1 MGTLG
6 NLYIKKENLATG
18 IAGFSVFDS
27 LYNYKITTKMIENYH
42 IPKVVPIN
50 LQEQILNT
58 SNSKYQCI
66 ILLMLDCGARITE
79 AIRLQVKHVN
89 FFDNYILVESLKKR
103 GNKIEYRKI
112 PMTSRL
118 VDAFGAYWKVLKNKE
133 PDSYL
138 FPPGTKKSKA
148 NHLSRIQVYRY
159 IKKRSNKLVYP
170 HKLRHTFAS
179 NIVSNGNDIR
189 TAQALLGHKS
199 QATTEIYLHVE
210 YDKMKEAIKSIEHI
224 PWHQRIIR
232 MIVPK
237 KKVFLT
243 PTRTGMTSYH
253 VGRKDELLLLSDL
266 RGKKINTYIKGPQ
279 GIGKSHLLDNLVGE
293 KILRIDEFKGK
304 NTLVGLLMEL
314 FDGDKE
320 EIKEL
325 LYGDKEDY
333 GKIVMRETIKRLVE
347 LAIQVTEKGEYTIII
362 DDVTDITKSGVR
374 MLEKLKNHFH
384 IICAARQLKIDKGTF
399 LTNFEVIELQPL
411 NREESLE
418 LVGMASKTFMNR
430 IGDYETYKNHIWE
443 KTSGIPL
450 FILEI
455 VDRYSKE
462 SDISL
467 EVIKDIKHATAMKE
481 IDMSLFVV
489 ICVSALMVLRYVG
502 GEVGSDTGAFKLIGG
517 MALLFALFGRPL
529 MRMGQRKFV

>member
-1 MGTLG
+1 M
-6 NLYIKKENLATG
+6 
-18 IAGFSVFDS
+18 V
-27 LYNYKITTKMIENYH
+27 ENYH
-42 IPKVVPIN
+42 TPKLVPYA

-66 ILLMLDCGARITE
+66 VLIMLDCGLRVTE
-79 AIRLQVKHVN
+79 AIRLQVKHIN
-89 FFDNYILVESLKKR
+89 FFDNFLLIESLKKR
-103 GNKIEYRKI
+103 NGKIEYRKI
-112 PMTSRL
+112 PMTTRL
-118 VDAFGAYWKVLKNKE
+118 VDAFGAHWKNLKDKS
-133 PDSYL
+133 PDAYL
-138 FPPGTKKSKA
+138 FPAGSKKSKTP
-148 NHLSRIQVYRY
+148 HISRVQVWRY
-159 IKKRSNKLVYP
+159 IKKRSNKIVYP

-179 NIVSNGNDIR
+179 RVVNEGNDIR
-189 TAQALLGHKS
+189 VAQGLLGHQSEK
-199 QATTEIYLHVE
+199 TTEIYLHVE

-224 PWHQRIIR
+224 PWYNR
-232 MIVPK
+232 MIRLVFPK

-243 PTRTGMTSYH
+243 PTRVGMTSYH
-253 VGRKDELLLLSDL
+253 VGRKKELSLLADW
-266 RGKKINTYIKGPQ
+266 RDKKINTYIKGPQ
-279 GIGKSHLLDNLVGE
+279 GIGKSHLLDNIVGE

-304 NTLVGLLMEL
+304 NTLVSLLLEL
-314 FDGDKE
+314 FNGDKE
-320 EIKEL
+320 EIKNL
-325 LYGDKEDY
+325 LYGDREDY

-347 LAIQVTEKGEYTIII
+347 LAIQVTSKGEYTIII

-374 MLEKLKNHFH
+374 MLEKMKNHFH
-384 IICAARQLKIDKGTF
+384 IICAAREIKIDKGTF
-399 LTNFEVIELQPL
+399 LTNFEIIELQPL
-411 NREESLE
+411 NREETLE
-418 LVGMASKTFMNR
+418 LIGMSSKNFMNR

-462 SDISL
+462 PDINM